1 MYNHFVKTVNSI
13 SKNQWIALILG
24 YIASTLVW
32 LKLLLIVNP
41 LVSKNKNK
49 NKGKAKFTIDKLQ
62 IYALFV
68 GWLITTLV
76 WGKALLLIDPIN
88 NKSV

>member
-1 MYNHFVKTVNSI
+1 MSSHFTKTFNSI

-24 YIASTLVW
+24 YLASTLVW
-32 LKLLLIVNP
+32 LKLLLIINP
-41 LVSKNKNK
+41 LVSKNK

-68 GWLITTLV
+68 GWLITTLI

>member
-1 MYNHFVKTVNSI
+1 MSNHFVKTFNSI

-32 LKLLLIVNP
+32 LKLLLIINP
-41 LVSKNKNK
+41 LMSKNKNK
-49 NKGKAKFTIDKLQ
+49 IDFSINKLQ

-68 GWLITTLV
+68 GWLITTLI

-88 NKSV
+88 NKSI